1 MTVREWKLLRQGWL
15 WALLAA
21 FAAATIAIAVGSAP
35 GVASWS
41 TQAASSLVF
50 TWLSWRLSV
59 DGRRRPASRRFW
71 RAATVSG
78 VIFTISSLLRAVDV
92 VVEPTRNSAVWTA
105 PSALLTIGSAWL
117 LYFMLGPLPPDRGR
131 ERRGLWLE
139 AGCVLVA
146 AAVFVWTV
154 ALSGALQAE
163 SHEQRAWTAIGAII
177 MLVSAFAVVRLLVT
191 GEAPFTTPAGLAIGA
206 AFTLHGL
213 ERALNPQVAG
223 VDDLRAVLIA
233 RLVPPLLLAA
243 APCLE
248 RVGRKRPAGPPGR
261 RARLFVPLAALAVTQ
276 VLLVGQLADEGFT
289 VRSWAAA
296 MGTVVIAGLIILR
309 QDLLLIENARLVGQ
323 LDRSI
328 DAVGQQER
336 WFRSLVEH
344 SSDVTLVLDP
354 GGTVT
359 YGTPALRPV
368 LGQDP
373 AAAVGRRAGQVV
385 RPRDRRRFD
394 RLLAPVLAGRAD
406 SRSFELEA
414 RRGDG
419 AAVWLNV
426 IATGRV
432 ADPAVGGVVLN
443 VRDVTDTVT
452 LRNRLRHDANHD
464 PLTGLA
470 NRALF
475 NERAEALHDP
485 GARGQGT
492 AVLLLD
498 LDRFKEVNDRLGH
511 QAGDDLLRVAA
522 RRLRRS
528 VRPADTVA
536 RFGGDEFTVILAD
549 TTAPAA
555 MATARRI
562 VEVLGRPLSIGG
574 RTMRPG
580 ASVGVAVSTDKPIEA
595 LLRDADEAMYEAKR
609 RGSGTRLFHEP
620 ATR

>member
-1 MTVREWKLLRQGWL
+1 M
-15 WALLAA
+15 AA
-21 FAAATIAIAVGSAP
+21 FVAATIAIAVGPAP
-35 GVASWS
+35 GAASWS
-41 TQAASSLVF
+41 TQAACDLVF
-50 TWLSWRLSV
+50 TVLSWRLAA
-59 DGRRRPASRRFW
+59 DTRRAPGARRFW

-78 VIFTISSLLRAVDV
+78 VIFTAGALLRAVDV
-92 VVEPTRNSAVWTA
+92 VVEPERNSTAWTA
-105 PSALLTIGSAWL
+105 PSALATIGSVWL
-117 LYFMLGPLPPDRGR
+117 LCFMLGPVPPDGGR
-131 ERRGLWLE
+131 QRRALWLE
-139 AGCVLVA
+139 AGTVLVA
-146 AAVFVWTV
+146 ACVFVWTI
-154 ALSGALQAE
+154 ALSGAMKAE
-163 SHEQRAWTAIGAII
+163 SHEQRAWTAVGAIVL
-177 MLVSAFAVVRLLVT
+177 LVSAFAVVRLLVT
-191 GEAPFTTPAGLAIGA
+191 GVAPFSTGAGIAISAGA
-206 AFTLHGL
+206 ALHGL

-223 VDDLRAVLIA
+223 VDDAPLVLIA

-248 RVGRKRPAGPPGR
+248 LLGRRQPAGLRGR
-261 RARLFVPLAALAVTQ
+261 RARQLVPLAALAATQ
-276 VLLVGQLADEGFT
+276 LLLVGQLADEGLT
-289 VRSWAAA
+289 ARSWGAA
-296 MGTVVIAGLIILR
+296 MGTVVIAALIILR
-309 QDLLLIENARLVGQ
+309 QDMLLVDNARLVGR

-328 DAVGQQER
+328 DAVRRQES

-354 GGTVT
+354 LGVVT
-359 YGTPALRPV
+359 YVTPALRPV

-373 AAAVGRRAGQVV
+373 AGAVDRRAGEVL

-394 RLLAPVLAGRAD
+394 RLLTPVLAARAE
-406 SRSFELEA
+406 SASFELEA
-414 RRGDG
+414 RRADG

-432 ADPAVGGVVLN
+432 ADPAVAGVVLN

-452 LRNRLRHDANHD
+452 LRNRLRHDASHD

-485 GARGQGT
+485 RSRGTGS

-511 QAGDDLLRVAA
+511 QAGDELLRVAA

-528 VRPADTVA
+528 LRPGDTAA
-536 RFGGDEFTVILAD
+536 RFGGDEFTVILSD
-549 TTAPAA
+549 TTERAA

-562 VEVLGRPLSIGG
+562 VAALARPCAIGG
-574 RTMRPG
+574 YTLRPVC
-580 ASVGVAVSTDKPIEA
+580 SVGVAVSTDKPIEA

-609 RGSGTRLFHEP
+609 RGSGTRLFHE
-620 ATR
+620 R